1 MKKLLI
7 IVSCILLTIACQ
19 QNDEEY
25 TLSENSQTAELSALE
40 HFSLLLSKAV
50 ASNSELRTFLKKEA
64 LEMID
69 NDYDVFYPLAKNKIV
84 TEGKTFKNILEQ
96 YDSNKELDELERK
109 LPLLTVMIPELPSGY
124 NAETWNCTEEVP
136 HITPRLGNKCVIPYY
151 KDGMTDFEFDA
162 NLIPGFPVLVVK
174 NNERI
179 VRNTGATRTTNAST
193 LNSEYSFVDAAF
205 DRSCNTPPQALTRT
219 TISGRADLETAYR
232 AMGATSEKWQRDNIY
247 YGLTPTNTEGPLKR
261 NYAERI
267 EAIRFTE
274 QAYTKMCDQDD
285 PRYDTSY
292 FGMHACAKEHPL
304 PDATKLWQD
313 GRFEFKIDITINNQA
328 GLGTNITKFF
338 SVNPS
343 EIYDIVLESKR
354 IGKAVHHYRAIG
366 VSPKTYYSNINL
378 VTWDLEQNSFSWKI
392 TVAEVDD
399 QETYTTQET
408 ISSEFATNFSVN
420 TQGGTDKI
428 KVGLNFG
435 MSTKSTKQT
444 QFTRVTYKNSD
455 DLGTLE
461 ANFSDPILLN
471 SSNELYFI
479 KNPMVELAL
488 VPAKLY

>member
-7 IVSCILLTIACQ
+7 IASCILLTTACQ

-25 TLSENSQTAELSALE
+25 TLAENSQTAELSALD

-162 NLIPGFPVLVVK
+162 NLIPGFPVLVIK

-179 VRNTGATRTTNAST
+179 VRNTGATRTPNAST

-232 AMGATSEKWQRDNIY
+232 TMGATSEKWQRDNIY

-343 EIYDIVLESKR
+343 EIYDIVLDSKR
-354 IGKAVHHYRAIG
+354 IGKTVHHYKAIG
-366 VSPKTYYSNINL
+366 VSPKTYYPNINL
-378 VTWDLEQNSFSWKI
+378 VTWDLEQNSFS
-392 TVAEVDD
+392 
-399 QETYTTQET
+399 
-408 ISSEFATNFSVN
+408 
-420 TQGGTDKI
+420 
-428 KVGLNFG
+428 
-435 MSTKSTKQT
+435 
-444 QFTRVTYKNSD
+444 
-455 DLGTLE
+455 
-461 ANFSDPILLN
+461 
-471 SSNELYFI
+471 
-479 KNPMVELAL
+479 
-488 VPAKLY
+488 

>member
-7 IVSCILLTIACQ
+7 IISCILLATACQ

-25 TLSENSQTAELSALE
+25 TLSESTQTTDLSALD
-40 HFSLLLSKAV
+40 HFSLLLSKAI

-69 NDYDVFYPLAKNKIV
+69 NDYDVFYPIAKNKIV
-84 TEGKTFKNILEQ
+84 TEGKTFRSILEQ
-96 YDSNKELDELERK
+96 YDINEELDELEQE
-109 LPLLTVMIPELPSGY
+109 LPLLTIMIPELPSGY
-124 NAETWNCTEEVP
+124 NAETWNSTEEVP
-136 HITPRLGNKCVIPYY
+136 HITPGLCDRYVIPYY

-179 VRNTGATRTTNAST
+179 VRNTVATRATNTST

-205 DRSCNTPPQALTRT
+205 DKSSNKAPQALTRA
-219 TISGRADLETAYR
+219 TISGRADLETAYKV
-232 AMGATSEKWQRDNIY
+232 MGSTSSKWQRDNIY
-247 YGLTPTNTEGPLKR
+247 YGLTPQITEGPLKR

-267 EAIRFTE
+267 EAIRFSE
-274 QAYTKMCDQDD
+274 QAFIKMCDQDD
-285 PRYDTSY
+285 PRYDTSF
-292 FGMHACAKEHPL
+292 FGLHACAKEHPL

-328 GLGTNITKFF
+328 GLGTNITKYF
-338 SVNPS
+338 SVKPS

-354 IGKAVHHYRAIG
+354 IGKTVHHYKAIG
-366 VSPKTYYSNINL
+366 VLPKTYYPNINL
-378 VTWDLEQNSFSWKI
+378 VTWDLEQNSFSWKL

-408 ISSEFATNFSVN
+408 VSSEFATNFSVN
-420 TQGGTDKI
+420 TQGGTEKV

-435 MSTKSTKQT
+435 ISTKSTKQA

-488 VPAKLY
+488 VPVKLY